1 MCANSCVHL
10 SPIDRHARQHHPRG
24 LQPPSSSIVFH
35 STTTTS
41 RSHRRRAPRP
51 GRHQYWRPAANRSQP
66 TRRVIINS
74 SNSSSATA
82 VAAPRQSSPATSPGT
97 QPTNGRYQPFVRHQ
111 IVYREDSASALNPSE
126 PPANPPQ
133 VEAQPQVNISDE
145 SGRRSPITDGTE
157 EGPER
162 EPLESEGEEDILILH
177 DDEFLDDG
185 SLPAKA

>member
-1 MCANSCVHL
+1 M
-10 SPIDRHARQHHPRG
+10 
-24 LQPPSSSIVFH
+24 
-35 STTTTS
+35 
-41 RSHRRRAPRP
+41 
-51 GRHQYWRPAANRSQP
+51 
-66 TRRVIINS
+66 
-74 SNSSSATA
+74 
-82 VAAPRQSSPATSPGT
+82 
-97 QPTNGRYQPFVRHQ
+97 
-111 IVYREDSASALNPSE
+111 YREDSASALNPSE